1 MVSIKRRLKSKSKTR
16 RKFKG
21 GKSSSGSSGR
31 SLLDELKDKYSNSS
45 LPNTASVD
53 KIIDELDPR
62 SKSEKKSENSG
73 FIIAVGGLI
82 SLLVAA
88 VVLGKKL

>member
-1 MVSIKRRLKSKSKTR
+1 MLTIKRRSKSKTR
-16 RKFKG
+16 TRKFKG